1 MKILLLNGNDSDMF
15 LVSKEDLVKY
25 LSGEAKLEKP
35 LSPDIVVINKEVSE
49 SEESLSKE
57 LEKKYNRPMGMEEY
71 LETLKSMLN
80 LIP

>member
-25 LSGEAKLEKP
+25 LSGEAKFERP

-49 SEESLSKE
+49 SEEPLAKE
-57 LEKKYNRPMGMEEY
+57 LEKKFNRPMGMDEY

-80 LIP
+80 LIS